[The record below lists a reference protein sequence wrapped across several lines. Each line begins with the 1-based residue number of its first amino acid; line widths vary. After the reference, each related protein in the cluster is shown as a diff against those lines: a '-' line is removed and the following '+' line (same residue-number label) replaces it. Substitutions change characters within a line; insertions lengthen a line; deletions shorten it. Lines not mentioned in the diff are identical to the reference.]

1 MLTYLSFYLILALI
15 ALIFSYNK
23 KSLSGYIYVSI
34 LFVLFSS
41 SRYLIGTDYS
51 NYEYIFYQ
59 IYNGD
64 VTQVNN
70 REYLYYQL
78 MVFFSNLTEDYFY
91 FSFVISV
98 ITFSIFMF
106 VNYRFSVYPFL
117 SFSLLYFS
125 GFYFV
130 IYNVTR
136 QGLAVAIFAY
146 ICCSV
151 MKNKKSLTLSF
162 IMPLIHASS
171 IILSFFSLFLLWVL
185 DKRSFLRYVCLSIL
199 LSSLIISPIYIL
211 ELLSGY
217 FDLASFYLQ
226 HADDKI
232 NSSSGSG
239 FVLFFWLSMLL
250 GICYFDFH
258 KLNLQLRVLFVL
270 SVLSIFTS
278 FISYEL
284 LIFARI
290 ELYFSWAKYLLIVN
304 YAHMN
309 ILSRNKFRFIVGWN
323 LLILISLLA
332 CFQFYVNYNA
342 LSQGVYPYNNYIF
355 QLL

>member
-1 MLTYLSFYLILALI
+1 MLTYISFYLILALI
-15 ALIFSYNK
+15 SFIFSYNK
-23 KSLSGYIYVSI
+23 KSLSGYTYVSI
-34 LFVLFSS
+34 LFVFFSS
-41 SRYLIGTDYS
+41 SRYLIGTDYG

-64 VTQVNN
+64 IAQVSN

-78 MVFFSNLTEDYFY
+78 MVLFSNFTGEYFY

-98 ITFSIFMF
+98 ITFSILMY
-106 VNYRFSVYPFL
+106 VNHRFSVYPFL

-146 ICCSV
+146 VCCSV
-151 MKNKKSLTLSF
+151 MKNKKSLILSF
-162 IMPLIHASS
+162 FMPLIHASS
-171 IILSFFSLFLLWVL
+171 IILSFFSLFLLWGL
-185 DKRSFLRYVCLSIL
+185 GKRVFLRYLCLFIL

-211 ELLSGY
+211 EVLSHY
-217 FDLASFYLQ
+217 FNLASFYLQ

-232 NSSSGSG
+232 HSSSGSG
-239 FVLFFWLSMLL
+239 FMLILWFSMLF
-250 GICYFDFH
+250 GICFFDFN
-258 KLNLQLRVLFVL
+258 KMNQKLRVLAVL
-270 SVLSIFTS
+270 SVLSIFIS

-284 LIFARI
+284 LIFGRI

-309 ILSRNKFRFIVGWN
+309 IFSGNKFRFIVGWN

-355 QLL
+355 